1 MSDAKIA
8 INLEQL
14 DQKLLEAIEH
24 LTKSFIIKNFA
35 DHPLPLNDLLR
46 ETEMEIIKYALIVSE
61 DSQKKAAHI
70 LGLNTTTLCEKMKK
84 FGITK
89 TERNKNK
96 ALEKSLK
103 EISTFFMDQE

>member
-1 MSDAKIA
+1 MSDLKIN
-8 INLEQL
+8 INPEHL
-14 DQKLLEAIEH
+14 DGKLQEAIE
-24 LTKSFIIKNFA
+24 LITKNYIIKNFA
-35 DHPLPLNDLLR
+35 DHPLPLGDLLKYL
-46 ETEMEIIKYALIVSE
+46 ETEIIKYALIVSE

-103 EISTFFMDQE
+103 EISTFFMGDE